1 MSFTSLLRFKA
12 QPGTPTRHIM
22 LHSELKRGVLCI
34 FSDGTAA
41 LGAGNGD
48 SSASARDPQSLA
60 ASRTGVVAMLS
71 IPILCALFAKKGEY
85 RFRFLQKYAV
95 FRSPAENIPGKEAE
109 PKQKK
114 WNQTKISQKFS
125 RQQQRKKKIKDRQS
139 PSELITAVP
148 ASHEISKPV
157 HTKILLDRAAH
168 RPPGC

>member
-48 SSASARDPQSLA
+48 PSASARDPQSLA

-109 PKQKK
+109 PKTEKVE
-114 WNQTKISQKFS
+114 SD
-125 RQQQRKKKIKDRQS
+125 KD
-139 PSELITAVP
+139 
-148 ASHEISKPV
+148 ISKIFPAAA
-157 HTKILLDRAAH
+157 KKEKDKGSAKPIRADH
-168 RPPGC
+168 CRTGQP